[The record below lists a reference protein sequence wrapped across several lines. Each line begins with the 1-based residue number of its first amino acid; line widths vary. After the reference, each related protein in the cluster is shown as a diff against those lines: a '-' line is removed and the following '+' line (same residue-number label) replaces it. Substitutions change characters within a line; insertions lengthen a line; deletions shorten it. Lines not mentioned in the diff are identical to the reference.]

1 MKIMKSKL
9 RVGQDVYYD
18 NNHGNTEMGK
28 IKKLNTINELNM
40 TIKGSEH
47 LGRKYVSIITD
58 QWINGWPKCVTVPMS
73 TISPIL

>member
-1 MKIMKSKL
+1 MKTMKSKL

-28 IKKLNTINELNM
+28 IKELN
-40 TIKGSEH
+40 IPIVGSEH
-47 LGRKYVSIITD
+47 LGKKYVSIITD